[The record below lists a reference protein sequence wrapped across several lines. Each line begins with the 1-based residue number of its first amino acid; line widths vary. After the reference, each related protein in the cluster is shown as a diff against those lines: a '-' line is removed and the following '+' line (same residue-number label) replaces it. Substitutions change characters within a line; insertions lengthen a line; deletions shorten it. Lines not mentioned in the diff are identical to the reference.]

1 MNEDPDFLR
10 ALPTRR
16 IATRYVVRIPVGLHV
31 GGQVVDGTI
40 VDISDSGARV
50 ECDPPGVSPGAN
62 VSIELRCFRLDE
74 RVTMIASLVRE
85 TPGGCALRLVDPDA
99 FLRVFVKL
107 ALLLDTTVPDKFE
120 KARAYGVVS
129 APSLG

>member
-1 MNEDPDFLR
+1 MADEEPEFLQVT
-10 ALPTRR
+10 PSRR

-31 GGQVVDGTI
+31 AGQVIDATI

-50 ECDPPGVSPGAN
+50 ECDPPGAPLGSH

-74 RVTMIASLVRE
+74 RVSMLASLVRE
-85 TPGGCALRLVDPDA
+85 TPGGCALRLLDADP

-107 ALLLDTTVPDKFE
+107 AMLLDQAPGDQLE
-120 KARAYGVVS
+120 KQLAE
-129 APSLG
+129 L

>member
-1 MNEDPDFLR
+1 MDEGPDFLQ

-16 IATRYVVRIPVGLHV
+16 AATRYVVRIAVGLHV

-50 ECDPPGVSPGAN
+50 ECDPSGVPPGTNIA
-62 VSIELRCFRLDE
+62 IELRCFRLEE
-74 RVTMIASLVRE
+74 RISMLATLVRE
-85 TPGGCALRLVDPDA
+85 TSTGCALRLIDADP

-107 ALLLDTTVPDKFE
+107 ARLHDEAPGDRLEKLLSEL
-120 KARAYGVVS
+120 
-129 APSLG
+129 